1 MAWAKELR
9 TGPLA
14 AFDGSAAFVDTT
26 TLHSALPLL
35 SASDG
40 PLTPINLL
48 DLCTVIDAIVMFDQ
62 VIYFA
67 GEPSPTPG
75 LKCLPG
81 LESVSHEIEDPAG
94 GHGDYV
100 GSAVFGGFWDEAKS
114 FFSGLRSAR
123 TAVAVG
129 EREALEHGWKSVLGI
144 TPDLA
149 LGDPSDPVPGVY
161 ASEISRNLSRLG
173 ATTSDEPAAMIARTV
188 GASNILGYV
197 NERIANMIELPYL
210 PNIARIPAVRGYR
223 VSRGERVARELAAL
237 DIVNE
242 AYRKRLAAYAEL
254 GSIRLPLLSAAV
266 FAKNPSTPEE
276 LVQAI
281 SDLRKKAKRLREY
294 RREHARLLLHAD
306 EATKGKKAM
315 GKAFSSSVQL
325 RTAVERESVRLGDAF
340 GIPAVLGGLAGGAP
354 SFVSAPVNHL
364 VLAVSILA
372 GAVVPPAERI
382 ANVVRERLFHPH
394 LWLLTNLAESAQ
406 AVTDARLRRAMT
418 TIWRVDDAQADNL
431 TRRLNQL
438 GETGIVA

>member
-223 VSRGERVARELAAL
+223 VSRGERVAREL
-237 DIVNE
+237 
-242 AYRKRLAAYAEL
+242 
-254 GSIRLPLLSAAV
+254 GSPYLTGVPPIRPLR
-266 FAKNPSTPEE
+266 P
-276 LVQAI
+276 
-281 SDLRKKAKRLREY
+281 
-294 RREHARLLLHAD
+294 
-306 EATKGKKAM
+306 
-315 GKAFSSSVQL
+315 
-325 RTAVERESVRLGDAF
+325 
-340 GIPAVLGGLAGGAP
+340 AP
-354 SFVSAPVNHL
+354 S
-364 VLAVSILA
+364 
-372 GAVVPPAERI
+372 
-382 ANVVRERLFHPH
+382 
-394 LWLLTNLAESAQ
+394 
-406 AVTDARLRRAMT
+406 
-418 TIWRVDDAQADNL
+418 
-431 TRRLNQL
+431 
-438 GETGIVA
+438 